1 MTNREKKEYMLR
13 YQILDREID
22 RLLDEQKKWRERA
35 EKITPSY
42 SDMPRGGKQN
52 DKVCEAV
59 TQIVAIEER
68 INREIDSLVQ
78 LRKNILFMIH
88 SVSNPK
94 LQLVL
99 KYRYIDGLTYD
110 EIANKMHYDI
120 RHVHRMHGWALCSI
134 RNQT

>member
-22 RLLDEQKKWRERA
+22 RLLDERKKWRERA

-42 SDMPRGGKQN
+42 SDMPRGGEQN

-59 TQIVAIEER
+59 TQIVEIEER

-78 LRKNILFMIH
+78 LEKNIFRMIH

-120 RHVHRMHGWALCSI
+120 RHVHRMHGWALRSI